1 MMLHKEILGDLP
13 YCQGAE
19 ARHRYCSGSE
29 IPVGPVELVTCHL
42 FLIPDSPRIKVILR
56 MRNLNQNPTGC
67 SGMWRS
73 AQPCRWGKSAVRGL
87 EEDIFQAP
95 NGAE

>member
-42 FLIPDSPRIKVILR
+42 SSSLTLQDQGHPKNEKLESESHWVFWHVEIS
-56 MRNLNQNPTGC
+56 
-67 SGMWRS
+67 S
-73 AQPCRWGKSAVRGL
+73 AMPLWGSQQSEAVEKAR
-87 EEDIFQAP
+87 
-95 NGAE
+95 AE